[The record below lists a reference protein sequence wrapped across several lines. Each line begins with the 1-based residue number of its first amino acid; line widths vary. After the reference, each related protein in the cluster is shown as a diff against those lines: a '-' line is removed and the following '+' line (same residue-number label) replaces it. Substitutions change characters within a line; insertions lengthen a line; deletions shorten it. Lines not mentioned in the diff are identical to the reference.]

1 MPSKK
6 KETTDEV
13 VEETTQ
19 AEETTS
25 QEPVEEPKAPVAQA
39 TGGPVSAGGKAE
51 RMRDALAA
59 EPKVRILVPLS
70 SGEKPGV
77 TQSVILNG
85 YSLYIRKGEY
95 VEVPQSVADVLEVK
109 MKHKLAVENHP
120 LRAAAG
126 GEVKMDVY

>member
-1 MPSKK
+1 MTKK

-13 VEETTQ
+13 VEETTEEMAQ
-19 AEETTS
+19 PVEETP
-25 QEPVEEPKAPVAQA
+25 QEPVAPVVEA
-39 TGGPVSAGGKAE
+39 TGGPVSVGGKAE
-51 RMRDALAA
+51 RMRDALAQ

-95 VEVPQSVADVLEVK
+95 VEVPQSVAEVLEVK

-120 LRAAAG
+120 LRADG
-126 GEVKMDVY
+126 TGEVKMDIY